1 MGIITFNILWMI
13 YNSLLALLPVLF
25 AVIAF
30 KQKRSFPLRL
40 LFFFLWLLFLP
51 NTTYLLTDITHFFN
65 QSYLVPFQY
74 LFLLIFEYTLLFS
87 VGIFTFFASL
97 YLFEQYIHRHS
108 HNKVWTPV
116 IAVFAVN
123 FLISIGIMMGRI
135 QRTNSWDIF
144 ANPVR
149 VLSDLSY
156 VVQTQ
161 SILLFIFPF
170 WILLTALYYIL
181 KRMAG

>member
-1 MGIITFNILWMI
+1 MGIIIFNSAWMA

-40 LFFFLWLLFLP
+40 LFFFLWILFLP

-65 QSYLVPFQY
+65 QSYLVPSLY
-74 LFLLIFEYTLLFS
+74 LVLLIAEYTLLFS

-97 YLFEQYIHRHS
+97 HFFEEYVHKHS
-108 HNKVWTPV
+108 HNKVWSPV
-116 IAVFAVN
+116 VAVFAVN
-123 FLISIGIMMGRI
+123 LLISIGVMMGRI
-135 QRTNSWDIF
+135 QRTNSWEIVT
-144 ANPVR
+144 NPVR

-156 VVQTQ
+156 VLQTE